1 MHVCNYTTAFYH
13 VVLKL
18 HVRALGLLRKVALE
32 KRTYA

>member
-1 MHVCNYTTAFYH
+1 MHVCNNTTAFYH

-18 HVRALGLLRKVALE
+18 QGGALGLLRKVALE